1 MDTPNN
7 EDSANVA
14 ESDGQLP
21 SESFR
26 RLICQI
32 ENGSEEAI
40 WRLVEDLS
48 PHVYRVVKRRM
59 SSSLTRRIGASDVV
73 QATWAS
79 FLIRRR
85 DLANFNTEDELRAY
99 VVGIAMNK
107 LRMSA
112 RAHLRTEARDCRR
125 EVPIEVNTD
134 GLPVAK
140 EPSPSEVVGF
150 RENWNLFME
159 QQPEHYQ
166 EIVRLRVEGCK
177 LGEIAQR
184 LRINERTV
192 RRVLNKLADT
202 LVV

>member
-1 MDTPNN
+1 MDTVNR
-7 EDSANVA
+7 DKFADVA
-14 ESDGQLP
+14 EGDALSHLQ
-21 SESFR
+21 SFR
-26 RLICQI
+26 KLVCQI
-32 ENGSEEAI
+32 EDGSEEAI

-59 SSSLTRRIGASDVV
+59 SGSLARRIGASDVV

-79 FLIRRR
+79 FLIRERN
-85 DLANFNTEDELRAY
+85 LAKFQTEDELRAY
-99 VVGIAMNK
+99 IVGIAMNK

-125 EVPIEVNTD
+125 EVSIEVNAD
-134 GLPVAK
+134 RLPVAT
-140 EPSPSEVVGF
+140 EPSPSEVIGF
-150 RENWNLFME
+150 RENWKLFME

-166 EIVRLRVEGCK
+166 QIARLRIEGCT

-192 RRVLNKLADT
+192 RRVLSKLADT
-202 LVV
+202 LPV